1 MSLTVEQVT
10 AEALH
15 LPVSSRA
22 ELAEKLVESL
32 DLSEDEI
39 QQAWGSEAV
48 RRRDEVRSGK
58 VKTIAGEE
66 VFADVTD
73 GHNRMDRS

>member
-1 MSLTVEQVT
+1 MSLTVDQIT

-32 DLSEDEI
+32 DFSENDDI
-39 QQAWGSEAV
+39 QQAWATEAI

-58 VKTIAGEE
+58 VKTIPGEE
-66 VFADVTD
+66 VLAEVR
-73 GHNRMDRS
+73 RMLDK

>member
-1 MSLTVEQVT
+1 MSLTVDQIT
-10 AEALH
+10 AGALH

-32 DLSEDEI
+32 EFSENGDI
-39 QQAWGSEAV
+39 QQAWAVEAV

-58 VKTIAGEE
+58 VKTIPGEE
-66 VFADVTD
+66 VLAEVR
-73 GHNRMDRS
+73 RMLDK

>member
-1 MSLTVEQVT
+1 MSLTVEQIT
-10 AEALH
+10 TEALH

-32 DLSEDEI
+32 DVSEDEI
-39 QQAWGSEAV
+39 EQAWAGEAV

-58 VKTIAGEE
+58 VKTIPGEE
-66 VFADVTD
+66 VLAEV
-73 GHNRMDRS
+73 REMLK